1 MNVYKLITS
10 TPDNTELEIVLKKN
24 KISYYHLSWT
34 DNSILRV
41 MLGNGNVVDVRQ
53 GIR

>member
-1 MNVYKLITS
+1 MNVYELIGS
-10 TPDNTELEIVLKKN
+10 TTDNTELELLLKEN
-24 KISYYHLSWT
+24 KIGYYHLSWT
-34 DNSILRV
+34 DNSLLRI